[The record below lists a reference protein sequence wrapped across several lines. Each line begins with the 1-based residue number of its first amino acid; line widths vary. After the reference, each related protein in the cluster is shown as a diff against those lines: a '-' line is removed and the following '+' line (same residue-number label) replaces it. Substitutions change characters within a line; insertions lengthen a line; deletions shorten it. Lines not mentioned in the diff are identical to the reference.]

1 MAELRRAVYLSPYE
15 AQAHLLI
22 GRIHLRTGRLRDGVD
37 ALKISIWSRDTAAA
51 HVALAEAYLRL
62 KDVPG
67 ARTHVQKALQLDPSS
82 ADAKALQERIEKGG
96 HL

>member
-1 MAELRRAVYLSPYE
+1 MIPDRWLERGQFQHSR
-15 AQAHLLI
+15 HTI
-22 GRIHLRTGRLRDGVD
+22 VD
-37 ALKISIWSRDTAAA
+37 CTHCHQVEHSRDTAAA